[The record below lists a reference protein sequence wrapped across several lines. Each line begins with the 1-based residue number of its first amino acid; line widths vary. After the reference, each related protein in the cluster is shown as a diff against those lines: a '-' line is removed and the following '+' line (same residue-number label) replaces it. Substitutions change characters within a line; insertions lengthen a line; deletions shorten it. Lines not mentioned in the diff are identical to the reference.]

1 MNKNYLTIFLLC
13 LISTY
18 AATQDRKLN
27 HLNLLKDKIFHLK
40 KFLKKDEYFSLVK
53 LLNSK
58 EINKYVSN
66 LLLFNYDKL
75 HSICNSYKENRSKRT
90 NNNTRKE
97 EKNLRR
103 KEREKDKD
111 ERRQG
116 RKKRMGK
123 NCLHLP
129 AGAGPSFGG
138 KNSLSQS

>member
-75 HSICNSYKENRSKRT
+75 HSICNSYKENSKKIEF
-90 NNNTRKE
+90 NSM
-97 EKNLRR
+97 NLI
-103 KEREKDKD
+103 
-111 ERRQG
+111 
-116 RKKRMGK
+116 
-123 NCLHLP
+123 L
-129 AGAGPSFGG
+129 FY
-138 KNSLSQS
+138 SLLIKFKIKTI